1 MTPNERARRAS
12 TDLLSFVGMSQREAA
27 ALVNMHE
34 KRMSERLRDGTLYLR
49 DFLEIANAEGGADF
63 LRMLADRMDAE
74 GTKERPIDV
83 AMAST
88 EAAAEVQSIIRRAR
102 SDGRFCF
109 AEIVEMQ
116 DASQHSHAKT
126 TRLVNITSTLVPGP
140 VPQILAAE

>member
-1 MTPNERARRAS
+1 MTPKERARRAS
-12 TDLLSFVGMSQREAA
+12 CDLLDFTGLTQREAA

-74 GTKERPIDV
+74 DTKERPIDV

-88 EAAAEVQSIIRRAR
+88 EAAADVQGIIRRAR
-102 SDGRFCF
+102 ADGHFCY

-116 DASQHSHAKT
+116 GAALHSHAKT
-126 TRLVNITSTLVPGP
+126 TRLVNIANTLVPGP
-140 VPQILAAE
+140 VPHMLAAE